1 MWGWRVRVWKNGGGN
16 IKLDPIKVI
25 EIGSLGRESA
35 WCCNPGVKRV
45 LIVWIVGWDMD
56 QKVPHSES
64 SSNTRPIWFNVEERI
79 QWLKQIRMLQQ
90 ICLLRPVLSHTER
103 IQKTLVSPILR
114 EINLIGDHWHSWRP
128 LGPPW
133 NCCHWIGK
141 LKCNGNNKILGCQ
154 VALNHHKMLT
164 LGQKNKCSNQNSLTY
179 MDLMELA
186 SWLISVPRSEIGSIL
201 CFYLIWI
208 AY

>member
-1 MWGWRVRVWKNGGGN
+1 MSSLKQLSSKTMMTVLRTHLHKPFFASRSITGFSLKRLIKTSKKIWPRRRCASLPKDYVSFLLYKHNFRELVWGWRLRVWKNGGGN

-128 LGPPW
+128 LGPPY
-133 NCCHWIGK
+133 I
-141 LKCNGNNKILGCQ
+141 
-154 VALNHHKMLT
+154 
-164 LGQKNKCSNQNSLTY
+164 
-179 MDLMELA
+179 
-186 SWLISVPRSEIGSIL
+186 
-201 CFYLIWI
+201 
-208 AY
+208 